1 MRWFRKHNN
10 HTFSQTE
17 LEEVLKGILFII
29 LHKLPESNN
38 CTSSITNFTVHYNSS
53 NVFKLFEDDKRY
65 SLGTKKTDASL
76 EYILK
81 DLKMSVGSKFP
92 ELPVSHICVYA
103 HIAIYDFCVKI
114 S

>member
-1 MRWFRKHNN
+1 MRWFGKHKN

-29 LHKLPESNN
+29 LHKLPKSNN
-38 CTSSITNFTVHYNSS
+38 CTSIITNFTADYSSS

-65 SLGTKKTDASL
+65 SLGAKKTDASL

-81 DLKMSVGSKFP
+81 DLKMSVGSKFS
-92 ELPVSHICVYA
+92 ELPVSHT
-103 HIAIYDFCVKI
+103 HIAIYDFCVKN